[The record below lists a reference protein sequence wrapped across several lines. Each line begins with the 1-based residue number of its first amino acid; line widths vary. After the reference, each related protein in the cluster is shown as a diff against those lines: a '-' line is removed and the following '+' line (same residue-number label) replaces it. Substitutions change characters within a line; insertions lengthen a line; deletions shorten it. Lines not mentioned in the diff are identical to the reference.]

1 MLCVVVV
8 QGNLKTER
16 ALDGPSLPE
25 IDEEDDED
33 EEDDDG
39 ENDTQSPS
47 SNQDKYLYCYY

>member
-47 SNQDKYLYCYY
+47 SNQDKYLYCFY